1 MIGTKRMAARKI
13 GIDMR
18 IEGLTQH
25 QVELLDEM
33 WEIEEYTDLEAWMET
48 LSPEDRKEAEALQ
61 RLVVLETFEELLDK
75 GSYPD
80 ARRVLVDIMSK

>member
-1 MIGTKRMAARKI
+1 
-13 GIDMR
+13 MR
-18 IEGLTQH
+18 IEGLTER
-25 QVELLDEM
+25 QVELLDIM
-33 WEIEEYTDLEAWMET
+33 WDIEEYTELEEWMTT
-48 LSPEDRKEAEALQ
+48 LDPAERVEAEALQ

>member
-1 MIGTKRMAARKI
+1 
-13 GIDMR
+13 MR

-48 LSPEDRKEAEALQ
+48 LSPEDRQEAEALQ

>member
-1 MIGTKRMAARKI
+1 
-13 GIDMR
+13 MR
-18 IEGLTQH
+18 IEGLTER
-25 QVELLDEM
+25 QVELLDIM
-33 WEIEEYTDLEAWMET
+33 WDIEEYTELEEWMET
-48 LSPEDRKEAEALQ
+48 LDPAERSEAEALQ

>member
-1 MIGTKRMAARKI
+1 
-13 GIDMR
+13 MR
-18 IEGLTQH
+18 LEGLTQH

-33 WEIEEYTDLEAWMET
+33 WEIEEYTDLEQWMDS
-48 LSPEDRKEAEALQ
+48 LSPEDRREAEALQ

-75 GSYPD
+75 GNYPD

>member
-1 MIGTKRMAARKI
+1 MQIN
-13 GIDMR
+13 
-18 IEGLTQH
+18 GLTER
-25 QVELLDEM
+25 QVELLDIM
-33 WEIEEYTDLEAWMET
+33 WEIEEYTELEEWMQT
-48 LSPEDRKEAEALQ
+48 LDPAERAEAEALQ

>member
-1 MIGTKRMAARKI
+1 
-13 GIDMR
+13 MR
-18 IEGLTQH
+18 IEGLTER
-25 QVELLDEM
+25 QVELLDIM
-33 WEIEEYTDLEAWMET
+33 WDIEEYTELEEWMET
-48 LSPEDRKEAEALQ
+48 LDPAERQEAEALQ

>member
-1 MIGTKRMAARKI
+1 MQIN
-13 GIDMR
+13 
-18 IEGLTQH
+18 GLTER
-25 QVELLDEM
+25 QVELLDIM
-33 WEIEEYTDLEAWMET
+33 WEIEEYTELEEWMQT
-48 LSPEDRKEAEALQ
+48 LDPAERTEAEALQ

>member
-1 MIGTKRMAARKI
+1 MQIN
-13 GIDMR
+13 
-18 IEGLTQH
+18 GLTER
-25 QVELLDEM
+25 QVELLDIM
-33 WEIEEYTDLEAWMET
+33 WDIEEYTELEEWMQT
-48 LSPEDRKEAEALQ
+48 LDPAERVEAEALQ

>member
-1 MIGTKRMAARKI
+1 MQIN
-13 GIDMR
+13 
-18 IEGLTQH
+18 GLTER
-25 QVELLDEM
+25 QVELLDIM
-33 WEIEEYTDLEAWMET
+33 WEIEEYTELEEWMQT
-48 LSPEDRKEAEALQ
+48 LDPAERVEAEALQ